1 MTFKIISLI
10 IPVYVFIAGI
20 MMKIAPENSI
30 TKVIGYKG
38 MLFEKT
44 EEMKKESF
52 KICSIF
58 WIVMGMV
65 LISLSIVVMMIA
77 PDKLKLWFMIILL
90 VIQMGFMVGTVVFVE
105 MKILKKF
112 KQEAE

>member
-1 MTFKIISLI
+1 MTFTIISLL
-10 IPVYVFIAGI
+10 IPVYVFVSGI
-20 MMKIAPENSI
+20 MMKIAPESGI
-30 TKVIGYKG
+30 TKAIGYKG

-52 KICSIF
+52 KICSTF
-58 WIVMGMV
+58 WIIMGIV
-65 LISLSIVVMMIA
+65 LIALSVFVMYIA

-105 MKILKKF
+105 MKILKMF
-112 KQEAE
+112 KQEDN